1 MEESMYVHELAGQ
14 LVQQHRCS
22 GLMES
27 VACCTI
33 TERRRKY
40 VSILRSR
47 LHLDGKYTILSLLL
61 FTFEFCSTCDGTRW
75 TV

>member
-47 LHLDGKYTILSLLL
+47 LHLDGRYTILSFLLCVMVL
-61 FTFEFCSTCDGTRW
+61 GGLSDRNSHGE
-75 TV
+75 